1 MPEGPT
7 AEDGTP
13 PRTEARSAAEDA
25 PRSGGS
31 GVAPRALILGV
42 LLVPVLCFWNVYSE
56 VVAQSTELAVM
67 SLSVAVVFAL
77 LVLLLL
83 NAFLKRFLPRLALSQ
98 AELLFVYVMQTV
110 SISISSVGMLQFLV
124 MGISAVHYRGSPENG
139 WAEKFHPYLRPY
151 AFPRP
156 EVLRLFYKGQPTF
169 FTPAHVLGWLAPILF
184 WSGFVVVLLG
194 TFLCLNS
201 ILRWHWIEQEWL
213 TFPLIILPLEM
224 TRSGGSRAFFGSQCP
239 TTCRLIPGTVALH
252 QRPFG
257 VLKNA
262 FYPVVSR
269 RG

>member
-1 MPEGPT
+1 MAMPEGPT

-169 FTPAHVLGWLAPILF
+169 LPRRTFWAGSRRSSSGPASSSSCSERFFASTPSCG
-184 WSGFVVVLLG
+184 G
-194 TFLCLNS
+194 TGSN
-201 ILRWHWIEQEWL
+201 
-213 TFPLIILPLEM
+213 
-224 TRSGGSRAFFGSQCP
+224 RSG
-239 TTCRLIPGTVALH
+239 
-252 QRPFG
+252 
-257 VLKNA
+257 
-262 FYPVVSR
+262 
-269 RG
+269 